1 MMENSNRYFIS
12 ITYNEGGKAYSF
24 GTTDNSLMIG
34 DYVLV
39 ESSQGVAI
47 AKVVSAPQSYENYE
61 SNLELKEIIRR
72 ATAHELEQHTA
83 NLKDAELA
91 LAFCARQV
99 EKLNLKMNLLTAEY
113 TFDRTKINI
122 TYSAEERVDFR
133 ELVKILGSHLKTRV
147 ELRQIGSRDR
157 AKLVGGL
164 GACGFPLCCNTF
176 LNEFDGI
183 SINRAKNQMLT
194 LNIPKLSGHCG
205 KLLCCLKFEDD
216 YYTETKKDFPNI
228 GSRYVKGGVV
238 HRVSSFNMIN
248 RTVRLDFEGGSITIP
263 LDELTKDYK
272 RQHEKK

>member
-1 MMENSNRYFIS
+1 MNNLERYFIS

-24 GTTDNSLMIG
+24 GTTDNSLAIG

-47 AKVVSAPQSYENYE
+47 AKVVSAPQSFEKY
-61 SNLELKEIIRR
+61 SSKLELKEIIRR
-72 ATAHELEQHTA
+72 ASAQELHQHQL
-83 NLKDAELA
+83 NLEDGALA
-91 LAFCARQV
+91 LAFCQKQI
-99 EKLNLKMNLLTAEY
+99 EKLDLKMNLLSAEY
-113 TFDRTKINI
+113 TFDRSKVNI
-122 TYSAEERVDFR
+122 TYAAEERVDFR
-133 ELVKILGSHLKTRV
+133 ELVKVLGSHLKTRV

-216 YYTETKKDFPNI
+216 YYTESKKDFPNI
-228 GSRYVKGGVV
+228 GAKFSKNKVV
-238 HRVSSFNMIN
+238 HRVTSFNMIN
-248 RTVRLDFEGGSITIP
+248 RTVRLDYEGGFVVVL
-263 LDELTKDYK
+263 LDDLEKEYK
-272 RQHEKK
+272 RLNEKK

>member
-1 MMENSNRYFIS
+1 MENNERYFIS
-12 ITYNEGGKAYSF
+12 ITYNDGAKAYSF
-24 GTTDNSLMIG
+24 GTTDSTLNIG
-34 DYVLV
+34 DFVLV
-39 ESSQGVAI
+39 ESSQGTAV
-47 AKVVSAPQSYENYE
+47 AKVVSAPQSYEKYS
-61 SNLELKEIIRR
+61 SNLELKEILRR
-72 ATAHELEQHTA
+72 ATDHEINIHQE
-83 NLKDAELA
+83 NIRDAEIA
-91 LAFCARQV
+91 LAFCQKQI
-99 EKLNLKMNLLTAEY
+99 EKLNLKMNLLSAEY

-122 TYSAEERVDFR
+122 TYAAEERVDFR

-216 YYTETKKDFPNI
+216 YYTEAKKEFPNI
-228 GSRYVKGGVV
+228 GAKFTKNNVI

-248 RTVRLDFEGGSITIP
+248 RMVRLDFEGGFLMVS
-263 LDELTKDYK
+263 LDDLIKDYK
-272 RQHEKK
+272 RHHEKK

>member
-1 MMENSNRYFIS
+1 MEIERYFIS
-12 ITYNEGGKAYSF
+12 ITYTEGGKTYSF
-24 GTTDNSLMIG
+24 GTTDPTIAIN

-39 ESSQGVAI
+39 ESTQGIAI
-47 AKVVSAPQSYENYE
+47 AKVISVPQSINSY
-61 SNLELKEIIRR
+61 SSDLELKEIIRK
-72 ATAHELEQHTA
+72 ASKHELRQHQM
-83 NLKDAELA
+83 NIEDGKLA
-91 LAFCARQV
+91 LTFCQRQA
-99 EKLNLKMNLLTAEY
+99 EKLGLKMNLISAEY
-113 TFDRTKINI
+113 TFDRSKINI

-133 ELVKILGSHLKTRV
+133 ELVKVLGSHLKTRV

-183 SINRAKNQMLT
+183 SISRAKNQMLT

-216 YYTETKKDFPNI
+216 YYTEARKDFPNI
-228 GSRYVKGGVV
+228 NARYIKNNVV

-248 RTVRLDFEGGSITIP
+248 RTVRLEFAGGNIVISIDD
-263 LDELTKDYK
+263 LNKDYK
-272 RQHEKK
+272 RQNEKK